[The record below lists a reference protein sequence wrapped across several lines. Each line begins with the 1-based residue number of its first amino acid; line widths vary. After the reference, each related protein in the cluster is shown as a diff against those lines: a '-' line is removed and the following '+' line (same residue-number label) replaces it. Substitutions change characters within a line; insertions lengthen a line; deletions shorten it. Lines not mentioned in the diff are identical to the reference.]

1 MSKIRFLCTSR
12 AMALR
17 KLAARTRLA
26 QLLRRRS
33 EAEFSRA
40 ELSLRWYS
48 LATCLAG
55 FVRSLF
61 RRRLSIPKSRNLTAA
76 IQFEL
81 KRIPFHLESNVT
93 QTRNASGTSARPGSG
108 SLSPRRRDL
117 CPRPPHATEEV
128 PSETLRSEER
138 RVGKEGRSR
147 WA

>member
-1 MSKIRFLCTSR
+1 MSKIQFLCTSR

-17 KLAARTRLA
+17 KLAARTRLV
-26 QLLRRRS
+26 QLLQRRS
-33 EAEFSRA
+33 AAAFSRA

-55 FVRSLF
+55 FVPSLF

-93 QTRNASGTSARPGSG
+93 QTRNASGTSARK
-108 SLSPRRRDL
+108 L
-117 CPRPPHATEEV
+117 RPPSKSSAQRHCANVRECG
-128 PSETLRSEER
+128 R
-138 RVGKEGRSR
+138 RADRESDRTGCGDRGGAKL
-147 WA
+147 AAA